1 MSSRATTRGMTL
13 LEILVSITILAV
25 ISLLIYG
32 AFDSMNR
39 GRKGEAMRSE
49 RAHQGRE
56 AILRM
61 TRELQS
67 AFLSLHNPQNT
78 ALITRT
84 TAFIGKSGAGFD
96 RLDFVAFAHRRIE
109 RDAKESD
116 QCEVGYSAQKDPES
130 EDKMDLLRREQTP
143 VDIYPNKGGIV
154 SVLAENVL
162 DLRFRY
168 MEPLT
173 AQWLENWDTTSP
185 SGQPGR
191 LPLEVKI
198 SLVLKGLP
206 NGDSYPFTTKV
217 WLPIQQPLSFAIPK

>member
-1 MSSRATTRGMTL
+1 MAQRVASRGMTL

-25 ISLLIYG
+25 IGLLIYG

-39 GRKGEAMRSE
+39 GRKGEEMRAD

-61 TRELQS
+61 CRDLQS
-67 AFLSLHNPQNT
+67 AFLSLHNPQNP
-78 ALITRT
+78 ALATRT

-116 QCEVGYSAQKDPES
+116 QCEVGYSAQKDPDV
-130 EDKMDLLRREQTP
+130 EDKMDLVRREQTP
-143 VDIYPNKGGIV
+143 VDIYPTKGGIV
-154 SVLAENVL
+154 SVLAENVV

-173 AQWLENWDTTSP
+173 AQWLENWDTTSV

-191 LPLEVKI
+191 VPLEVKI
-198 SLVLKGLP
+198 ILVLKGVP
-206 NGDSYPFTTKV
+206 HGDPYSFTTKV
-217 WLPIQQPLSFAIPK
+217 WIPIQQPLSFAIPK

>member
-1 MSSRATTRGMTL
+1 MARRATSRGMTL

-25 ISLLIYG
+25 IGLLIYG
-32 AFDSMNR
+32 AFDSMSR
-39 GRKGEAMRSE
+39 GRKGEALRTE

-61 TRELQS
+61 TRELQA
-67 AFLSLHNPQNT
+67 AFLSLHNPQLP

-84 TAFIGKSGAGFD
+84 TAFIGKSGAGYD
-96 RLDFVAFAHRRIE
+96 RIDFVAFAHRRIE

-116 QCEVGYSAQKDPES
+116 QCEVGYSAQKDPDVD
-130 EDKMDLLRREQTP
+130 DKFDLLRREQTP
-143 VDIYPNKGGIV
+143 VDMIPNKGGIV
-154 SVLAENVL
+154 NVMAENVL
-162 DLRFRY
+162 ELRFRY

-173 AQWLENWDTTSP
+173 AQWLENWDTTSL

-198 SLVLKGLP
+198 VLVLKGLP

-217 WLPIQQPLSFAIPK
+217 WIPIQQPLSFAIPK